1 MCVQAFYFSRI
12 FYRIRVSQ
20 LRESWHLYKASTYI
34 TSDEFL
40 YEAEEIVW
48 NYLWSR
54 ELNGLK
60 KNNNNLAKF
69 ENQGGFYLGS
79 RLIKTCEFHV
89 AGGGE
94 FVFQEGGK

>member
-1 MCVQAFYFSRI
+1 MCVQAFYSISREYI
-12 FYRIRVSQ
+12 LWSASKSFTQ
-20 LRESWHLYKASTYI
+20 LQRKLDNKASTYI

-60 KNNNNLAKF
+60 K
-69 ENQGGFYLGS
+69 
-79 RLIKTCEFHV
+79 
-89 AGGGE
+89 
-94 FVFQEGGK
+94 